1 MPQPM
6 LQKNGVE
13 TKSVKKKIQQTLNT
27 DVVWVNNPTSA
38 LMLDVGFFFIIY
50 IAKIEL
56 CKVIPE

>member
-27 DVVWVNNPTSA
+27 GVVWVNNPTSA
-38 LMLDVGFFFIIY
+38 LMLIVSIFFIIY
-50 IAKIEL
+50 IAKI
-56 CKVIPE
+56 